1 MGTAKDIRTV
11 TELKARAAQLLDE
24 VNSKKRPLVIT
35 QDGKPRAVLMDFE
48 SYEEMRNAI
57 GLLKLVSQGEE
68 DIRAGRWIDQ
78 DKLFDCLEIRLKVL
92 Q

>member
-78 DKLFDCLEIRLKVL
+78 DKLFDCLEIRLKAL

>member
-1 MGTAKDIRTV
+1 MGKAKDIRTV

-78 DKLFDCLEIRLKVL
+78 DKLFDCLEIRLKAL